1 MELVVGKVLAI
12 FLLMAA
18 GFGVGRL
25 KVLPEGSNTTLNVL
39 LIKVI
44 TPGSLTPPSL
54 KNLSKRCKRL
64 IFLSIS

>member
-25 KVLPEGSNTTLNVL
+25 KLLPEGSNTTLNVL

-44 TPGSLTPPSL
+44 TPCMILSSITSKELTDDT
-54 KNLSKRCKRL
+54 
-64 IFLSIS
+64 LSIYLL